1 MFIYASVPQVRGPGS
16 RATARGFAAARPVA
30 AYLFTGG
37 FAAGAALLAAGR
49 GRHAGA
55 TRFAGFREAF
65 TAV

>member
-30 AYLFTGG
+30 AYLF
-37 FAAGAALLAAGR
+37 AAGAALLAAGR